1 MCKIMEAELEPL
13 VFFLEKALIWM
24 AGGGGGISED
34 TFSKANVYVREGE
47 TVFPLSS
54 HCHFRVAN
62 PKYIREHNTH
72 GLSTEYITALLSSLN
87 LLQEPG
93 ADGKILV

>member
-24 AGGGGGISED
+24 AGGGGGISEG
-34 TFSKANVYVREGE
+34 TFSKAHVYVREGE

-62 PKYIREHNTH
+62 PKCIREHNTR
-72 GLSTEYITALLSSLN
+72 GLSTEYITALFFSLN

>member
-24 AGGGGGISED
+24 AGGGGGISEG

-62 PKYIREHNTH
+62 PKCIREHNTR
-72 GLSTEYITALLSSLN
+72 GLTTEYITALLFSLN

>member
-1 MCKIMEAELEPL
+1 MEAELEPL

-34 TFSKANVYVREGE
+34 TFSKANVNVREGE

-62 PKYIREHNTH
+62 PKYISEHNTH
-72 GLSTEYITALLSSLN
+72 GLSTEYITALLFSLN

-93 ADGKILV
+93 ADGKPLV

>member
-1 MCKIMEAELEPL
+1 MEAELEPL
-13 VFFLEKALIWM
+13 VFFLERTLIWM

-54 HCHFRVAN
+54 HCHFTVAN
-62 PKYIREHNTH
+62 PKYISEHGTH
-72 GLSTEYITALLSSLN
+72 GLSTEYITALLFSLN
-87 LLQEPG
+87 FLQEPG
-93 ADGKILV
+93 ADGTILG